1 LTVELET
8 KPLAEVKV
16 INIPK
21 CNQKFAA
28 NDRIQVRKL
37 AWVLRICSITAIT
50 CVILFN
56 IVKGLDLNDPLI
68 VYSTL
73 MPIHALIIL
82 FVGWFFYKNPAKG
95 VAKNDLVSVIIPV
108 YNQKAMIEIVI
119 DAIFCSTYK
128 NIEVIAVNDG
138 SKDGT
143 KEILDNLVKKHPTLQ
158 VIHKINEGKR
168 KAVASGFYA
177 SKGDF
182 VVLIDSDSVV
192 DSHAI
197 KEFMKAFDADPKA
210 GAVVGYAKAWNAQK
224 NFLTK
229 CQDVWYDYA
238 FNIHKTT
245 ESVFGSVMCCSG
257 CLAGYRREAIAN
269 FIPYWIKAR
278 IHNSDDRDLTSYAIA
293 TPWAKT
299 ELAPI
304 SRRMMEDTANY
315 DDAEDR
321 ILTAQAIVEWKSVY
335 VASALVYTDVPD
347 NVKGYFKQQ
356 KRWKKGYIRSNLFVS
371 SFFWKKNPLMALIF
385 YTEFMTTFTSP
396 LIVLIVLFYEP
407 FGLHQYWIP
416 AIFVLG
422 SLLTGMAHGLDCKFR
437 DNLSKTWK
445 YKPIM
450 NLVAS
455 FVLSWL
461 VFPAIWN
468 FRKNEWLTR

>member
-1 LTVELET
+1 MTLELEKESVYDT
-8 KPLAEVKV
+8 KT

-21 CNQKFAA
+21 CNQKFSI
-28 NDRIQVRKL
+28 NDRIQVSRVS
-37 AWVLRICSITAIT
+37 WIVRICSVAAIT

-56 IVKGLDLNDPLI
+56 LLKGMELNDPLI

-95 VAKNDLVSVIIPV
+95 IAKNDLVSVIIPV
-108 YNQKAMIEIVI
+108 YNQKSMIEIVI
-119 DAIFCSTYK
+119 DAIYSSTYR

-143 KEILDNLVKKHPTLQ
+143 KEILDGLVKKHPTLK
-158 VIHKINEGKR
+158 VIHRINEGKR
-168 KAVASGFYA
+168 KAVATGFYA
-177 SKGDF
+177 SKGNYI
-182 VVLIDSDSVV
+182 VLIDSDSVV

-197 KEFMKAFDADPKA
+197 AEFMKTFHANPAA

-321 ILTAQAIVEWKSVY
+321 ILTAQALVEWKSVY

-347 NVKGYFKQQ
+347 KVQGYFKQQ
-356 KRWKKGYIRSNLFVS
+356 KRWKKGYVRSNLFVS

-385 YTEFMTTFTSP
+385 YVEFMTTFTSP

-407 FGLHQYWIP
+407 VILHQYWVP
-416 AIFVLG
+416 SIFVLG
-422 SLLTGMAHGLDCKFR
+422 SFLTGISHGLDCKFR

-461 VFPAIWN
+461 VFPALWN

>member
-1 LTVELET
+1 LTLELQR
-8 KPLAEVKV
+8 KPNPEAKV
-16 INIPK
+16 VNIPK
-21 CNQKFAA
+21 CNQKFSKK
-28 NDRIQVRKL
+28 DRIEVSKL
-37 AWVLRICSITAIT
+37 AWVLRICSIVAIT
-50 CVILFN
+50 SVILFN
-56 IVKGLDLNDPLI
+56 LIKGVDLKDPLI
-68 VYSTL
+68 AYSTL

-82 FVGWFFYKNPAKG
+82 FVGWFFYKNPAKSP
-95 VAKNDLVSVIIPV
+95 AKNELVSVIIPV

-119 DAIFCSTYK
+119 DAIYCSTYK
-128 NIEVIAVNDG
+128 NLEVIAVNDG

-143 KEILDNLVKKHPTLQ
+143 KEILDDLVKKYPKLK
-158 VIHKINEGKR
+158 VIHKTNEGKR
-168 KAVASGFYA
+168 KAVAAGFYA
-177 SKGDF
+177 SIGDYI
-182 VVLIDSDSVV
+182 VLIDSDSVV
-192 DSHAI
+192 DPHAI
-197 KEFMKAFDADPKA
+197 KEFMKTFHADKKV
-210 GAVVGYAKAWNAQK
+210 GAVVGYARAWNAQK

-299 ELAPI
+299 ELAPF
-304 SRRMMEDTANY
+304 SKRMMEDSANY

-321 ILTAQAIVEWKSVY
+321 ILTAHAIVEWKSTY
-335 VASALVYTDVPD
+335 VASALVYTDVPE
-347 NVKGYFKQQ
+347 NLKGYFKQQ

-407 FGLHQYWIP
+407 VILHQFLVP
-416 AIFVLG
+416 SIFIVG
-422 SLLTGMAHGLDCKFR
+422 SLLTGLAHGLDCKFR
-437 DNLSKTWK
+437 NNLSKTWK

-450 NLVAS
+450 NLIAS